1 MVNYG
6 AKMMADSFD
15 GSKGFA
21 IDGGIKD
28 ATYASQLSAFHLGS
42 LTKVRS
48 HIRRLTVEHNSPMP
62 VIDAALSHLLTA
74 RAMHVSQVDQGTAR
88 FETLDWSALVA
99 GTRVAAGLNGFD
111 SDTHSRVVKDD

>member
-6 AKMMADSFD
+6 AKMMSDSFD
-15 GSKGFA
+15 GTTGFA

-28 ATYASQLSAFHLGS
+28 ATYVFWVFKFQPRLIDPDY
-42 LTKVRS
+42 S
-48 HIRRLTVEHNSPMP
+48 HIRRLTTEHNSPMP
-62 VIDAALSHLLTA
+62 VIDAALGHLLTA
-74 RAMHVSQVDQGTAR
+74 RAMHASQVAQGTAR